1 MFWNNLNITLRNF
14 VKNKFYSLVNIL
26 SLALG
31 LACVFYILLYIH
43 DELTYDKHHEKYE
56 RIYRLE
62 SDFTISERH
71 DQAAKTSFAIGPTFL
86 RDFPQVEAFVRFRE
100 AGNSIIRYGDKVFY
114 EDYIFY
120 ADSSVFDIFTHQF
133 IHGTGNNALTEPNT
147 IVLSETFAKK
157 YFGDENPM
165 GEIISIQDGL
175 KCKVTGVVED
185 LPDNSHLKFNALIS
199 MISYGQIIGQDV
211 FNDLETRQFWAIR
224 LFTYILLK
232 ENSDISEILKKYPAF
247 NKTYIEE
254 ISIQLNGTLDLM
266 VHRLDQIH
274 LHTNLIWDLPT
285 GNPTLIYVFLMIAIF
300 ILIIASINYM
310 NLATARS
317 AEKAKEVGVR
327 KVVGA
332 YRHQLIKL
340 FLIESVL
347 FSIAA
352 LFVAVLL
359 CELFLSAFNELTSKE
374 LSIDIASKW
383 MIYIIMLLLAT
394 AVGLLSGSY
403 PSFYLS
409 SFLPV
414 TVLKGRINTGRNSGR
429 LRRGLIIF
437 QFTISVTM
445 IISTLIISSQMRFI
459 SKMNLGYNTEDV
471 YYANIRDTSLL
482 KKMES
487 LKHDLQ
493 KIPEVVN
500 VSSAENIMGQGVFM
514 DVMLV
519 ETDEKMQEQLVGFYF
534 IDHDYVDLMKIKLL
548 QGRNFDLSNETDV
561 EEAIL
566 INEAAVREFGW
577 KNNPIGKRIERR
589 NPVKNYKVVGV
600 VKDFHFSS
608 LHEEIE
614 PMTFVLNN
622 EPNSYLHLKIEGWD
636 TKNSLNEVEK
646 IWTQFNPS
654 HPFIYHSLDE
664 AMAEL
669 YIDEKKLLSII
680 GFFSVLSIF
689 IAVLGLFSLS
699 SFMTEQY
706 AKEIG
711 IRKVL
716 GSSVANVFLMLSRKF
731 MFLVII
737 SNIIAW
743 PIAYFA
749 MQRMLNSYAYRT
761 SIAAWMFVTA
771 GAAAIIV
778 ALLTVCIKIIRAAS
792 ANPIDSLRY
801 E

>member
-1 MFWNNLNITLRNF
+1 
-14 VKNKFYSLVNIL
+14 
-26 SLALG
+26 
-31 LACVFYILLYIH
+31 
-43 DELTYDKHHEKYE
+43 
-56 RIYRLE
+56 
-62 SDFTISERH
+62 
-71 DQAAKTSFAIGPTFL
+71 
-86 RDFPQVEAFVRFRE
+86 
-100 AGNSIIRYGDKVFY
+100 
-114 EDYIFY
+114 
-120 ADSSVFDIFTHQF
+120 
-133 IHGTGNNALTEPNT
+133 
-147 IVLSETFAKK
+147 
-157 YFGDENPM
+157 
-165 GEIISIQDGL
+165 
-175 KCKVTGVVED
+175 
-185 LPDNSHLKFNALIS
+185 
-199 MISYGQIIGQDV
+199 
-211 FNDLETRQFWAIR
+211 
-224 LFTYILLK
+224 
-232 ENSDISEILKKYPAF
+232 
-247 NKTYIEE
+247 
-254 ISIQLNGTLDLM
+254 
-266 VHRLDQIH
+266 
-274 LHTNLIWDLPT
+274 
-285 GNPTLIYVFLMIAIF
+285 
-300 ILIIASINYM
+300 
-310 NLATARS
+310 
-317 AEKAKEVGVR
+317 
-327 KVVGA
+327 
-332 YRHQLIKL
+332 
-340 FLIESVL
+340 
-347 FSIAA
+347 
-352 LFVAVLL
+352 
-359 CELFLSAFNELTSKE
+359 
-374 LSIDIASKW
+374 

-743 PIAYFA
+743 PLAYFVMNRW
-749 MQRMLNSYAYRT
+749 MQNFVYHT
-761 SIAAWMFVTA
+761 SIRWWIFVLA
-771 GAAAIIV
+771 GLISFIV
-778 ALLTVCIKIIRAAS
+778 ALLTIGYQTYRSSVI
-792 ANPIDSLRY
+792 NPVEVLKY

>member
-14 VKNKFYSLVNIL
+14 VKNKFYSLINIL

-62 SDFTISERH
+62 SDFIISERH
-71 DQAAKTSFAIGPTFL
+71 DQTAKTSFAIGPTFL
-86 RDFPQVEAFVRFRE
+86 RDYPQVEAFVRFRE
-100 AGNSIIRYGDKVFY
+100 AGNSIIRYGEKVFY

-133 IHGTGNNALTEPNT
+133 VHGTGDNALTEPNT
-147 IVLSETFAKK
+147 IVLSQTFAKK
-157 YFGDENPM
+157 YFGDENPL

-175 KCKVTGVVED
+175 KCKVTGVVKD

-199 MISYGQIIGQDV
+199 MVSFGQVIGQDV
-211 FNDLETRQFWAIR
+211 YTDLETRQFWAIR

-232 ENSDISEILKKYPAF
+232 ENSDINEILEKYPEF
-247 NKTYIEE
+247 NDTYIED
-254 ISIQLNGTLDLM
+254 ISVQLNGTLDLM

-274 LHTNLIWDLPT
+274 LHTKLIWDLPT
-285 GNPTLIYVFLMIAIF
+285 GNQTLIYVFLMIAIF

-332 YRHQLIKL
+332 FRHQLIKL
-340 FLIESVL
+340 FLTESVL

-352 LFVAVLL
+352 LFVAILL
-359 CELFLSAFNELTSKE
+359 CELFLPAFNELASKD

-383 MIYIIMLLLAT
+383 MIYLIMLLVAIV
-394 AVGLLSGSY
+394 VGLLSGSY

-414 TVLKGRINTGRNSGR
+414 TVLKGRISTGKKSGR
-429 LRRGLIIF
+429 LRRGLMIF

-445 IISTLIISSQMRFI
+445 IIATLIISSQMRYI
-459 SKMNLGYNTEDV
+459 SKMDLGYATEDV
-471 YYANIRDTSLL
+471 YFANIRDTSLL

-487 LKHDLQ
+487 LKHDLL
-493 KIPEVVN
+493 KMPEVVN
-500 VSSAENIMGQGVFM
+500 VSSAENIMSQGVFM

-519 ETDEKMQEQLVGFYF
+519 ETDDGMLEQLLGFYF
-534 IDHDYVDLMKIKLL
+534 VDHDYLDLMKIELL
-548 QGRNFDLSNETDV
+548 QGRDFDKSNKTDV

-566 INEAAVREFGW
+566 VNETAVKEFGW
-577 KNNPIGKRIERR
+577 GNNPLGKKIERR
-589 NPVKNYKVVGV
+589 NPVKHYKVVGV
-600 VKDFHFSS
+600 VKDFHFTS

-614 PMTFVLNN
+614 PMTFVLND
-622 EPNSYLHLKIEGWD
+622 EPNSYLHLKMDGKDAKE
-636 TKNSLNEVEK
+636 SLEKVEK
-646 IWTQFNPS
+646 LWKQFNPS
-654 HPFIYHSLDE
+654 HPFIYHSLNESMD
-664 AMAEL
+664 AL

-716 GSSVANVFLMLSRKF
+716 GSSVSNVFLMLSRKF
-731 MFLVII
+731 MYFVVL

-743 PIAYFA
+743 PLAYLVMNRW
-749 MQRMLNSYAYRT
+749 MQDFVYHT
-761 SIAAWMFVTA
+761 SIKWWIFVLA
-771 GAAAIIV
+771 GMISFVV
-778 ALLTVCIKIIRAAS
+778 ALLTISYQTYRSSVI
-792 ANPIDSLRY
+792 NPVEVLKY